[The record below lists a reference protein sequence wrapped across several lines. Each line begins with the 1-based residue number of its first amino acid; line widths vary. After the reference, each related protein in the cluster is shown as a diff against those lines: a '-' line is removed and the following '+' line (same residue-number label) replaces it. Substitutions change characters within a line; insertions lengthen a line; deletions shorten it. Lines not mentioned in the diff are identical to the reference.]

1 MDIFLR
7 VFDFLL
13 FLFFELV
20 SWVCMK
26 LDYVKI
32 KRFCILK
39 KLILNLVGNVVC
51 IYLKYNLSFGFMFYL
66 IYK

>member
-26 LDYVKI
+26 LDYIKI
-32 KRFCILK
+32 KRFCILR

-51 IYLKYNLSFGFMFYL
+51 IYLKYN
-66 IYK
+66 